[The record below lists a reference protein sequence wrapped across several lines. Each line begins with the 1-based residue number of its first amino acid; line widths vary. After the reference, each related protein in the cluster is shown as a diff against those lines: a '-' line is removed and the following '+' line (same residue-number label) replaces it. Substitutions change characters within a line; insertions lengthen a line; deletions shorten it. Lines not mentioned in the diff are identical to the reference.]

1 MRLTEFISRSCI
13 ADPLKATTKA
23 RALRELTDL
32 LVQEGSLAEAD
43 PVLEQLMVRESTES
57 TGIGGGL
64 AIPHTRVAGLGN
76 LVCALGRSRAG
87 LDFKAL
93 DRRPVYLIFLI
104 CYPPSQQTTYINFIA
119 TLARFLREKGL
130 MRAVLAA
137 ETASETF
144 EVLER
149 TSDTLEK
156 PEGGRSKQPEIPSE
170 LPRTKGSQADLILL
184 ARLEL
189 CTEMLDAGGP
199 DKDEIHR
206 RIENIRTLVEPN
218 ILRHY
223 DQLKK
228 RGGAAL
234 VAVEAQTCQGCF
246 RQLPSH
252 VVQTARS
259 ARNEIYTCSYC
270 SRFIYCV

>member
-1 MRLTEFISRSCI
+1 MRLTDFISRTCI

-23 RALRELTDL
+23 ETLRELTDL
-32 LVQEGSLAEAD
+32 LVQEGSFEDAG
-43 PVLEQLMVRESTES
+43 PVLEQLMIRESTES

-64 AIPHTRVAGLGN
+64 AIPHTRVAALGN

-119 TLARFLREKGL
+119 TLAKLLRDEGL

-137 ETASETF
+137 ETGAETF
-144 EVLER
+144 EVLEG
-149 TSDTLEK
+149 TSETFEK
-156 PEGGRSKQPEIPSE
+156 PEDQRSREPEIPSE
-170 LPRTKGSQADLILL
+170 LPRAKGSQADLILL

-189 CTEMLDAGGP
+189 CTEMLDAGGH
-199 DKDEIHR
+199 DKDEVGR
-206 RIENIRTLVEPN
+206 RIENIRTLVEPA
-218 ILRHY
+218 ILQHY